1 MNEDA
6 ALLLVIVIQISLYH
20 YVRSYRLR
28 IRVGVMFAVVGC
40 YFLFWPPFNIN
51 EFDNGYLPLGIFTL
65 GLGLFFNR
73 NEHRRVKTDA
83 PIHPLLRAP
92 TMNLAPD
99 FPDDPVMHQLMQLLH
114 EEIGLPKHKTIS
126 LNTSIN
132 FDLGCEGSEA
142 RQLMDALEQDFGID
156 LNDYDAYRYFQ
167 PVGFDVYLK
176 RRAKGR
182 GEKAPLTIGMLY
194 QAAKMQRWETEVLEQ

>member
-1 MNEDA
+1 MAYYLQA
-6 ALLLVIVIQISLYH
+6 AFFIIAYLVMDYRMKDRDLRKWFGLFFFSVGIIMVFTVPVLIVYLYTPILSVSPLL
-20 YVRSYRLR
+20 
-28 IRVGVMFAVVGC
+28 M
-40 YFLFWPPFNIN
+40 
-51 EFDNGYLPLGIFTL
+51 
-65 GLGLFFNR
+65 GLGLLISR
-73 NEHRRVKTDA
+73 NKYGRPRPET

-114 EEIGLPKHKTIS
+114 EEVGLPKHKTIS

-132 FDLGCEGSEA
+132 LDLGCEGSEA

-194 QAAKMQRWETEVLEQ
+194 QAAKMQRWETAVLEQ